1 MLWYFL
7 LHLKNGSLHT
17 VFSVRFGYCATFV
30 QSSVC
35 RWEWLVF
42 LSDLGFGI
50 LSFTICSS
58 VCALVC
64 LLGTL
69 LCSLSSAF
77 VYTVI
82 PLHPT
87 RWQGWHTHM
96 IRLLLF
102 SLETELW
109 GNLPLRLGFFLIKLI
124 KLSVFGK
131 NPGSD
136 LWFRF
141 VSSRS
146 ALCSLL
152 GYAMWM
158 TPSCPCQTCV
168 FMPVS
173 CLLRLL
179 PLTPSSN

>member
-1 MLWYFL
+1 M
-7 LHLKNGSLHT
+7 S
-17 VFSVRFGYCATFV
+17 GYSATFV
-30 QSSVC
+30 HSSGC
-35 RWEWLVF
+35 RWERLVF

-58 VCALVC
+58 AYAPVC

-69 LCSLSSAF
+69 LCSLSSAS
-77 VYTVI
+77 VYPVI
-82 PLHPT
+82 PLRPS
-87 RWQGWHTHM
+87 RGQGWHTHM
-96 IRLLLF
+96 IQLLLF

-124 KLSVFGK
+124 KLSVFGE

-152 GYAMWM
+152 GWAMWM
-158 TPSCPCQTCV
+158 TPSCPRQPYV
-168 FMPVS
+168 FRPVS

-179 PLTPSSN
+179 ALTPSSN